1 MLSPEYDKVVD
12 ILNNRNDIIIGRLEA
27 GANDITSSK
36 YGINQFPI
44 VALFKPGSKKIFGV
58 YQGIRQGEH
67 IANWINQFCPKIEI
81 KEEQNINNKEN
92 LNQESLHIDIDNI
105 NKTQL
110 TDKKEF
116 IKKQFFKIKKQ
127 LDTIEEKIEK
137 GTGKIKQRKNKR
149 IRITFDFSFINV
161 FLTVITLLIFFAFY
175 KTGRKLLINAGQHKD

>member
-58 YQGIRQGEH
+58 YQGIRLGEH
-67 IANWINQFCPKIEI
+67 IANWINQLCPKIEI
-81 KEEQNINNKEN
+81 KEDQNINNKEN

-105 NKTQL
+105 NRTQL
-110 TDKKEF
+110 TDKK
-116 IKKQFFKIKKQ
+116 
-127 LDTIEEKIEK
+127 
-137 GTGKIKQRKNKR
+137 
-149 IRITFDFSFINV
+149 
-161 FLTVITLLIFFAFY
+161 
-175 KTGRKLLINAGQHKD
+175 